1 MTRAGSRIFGPGPE
15 TSRTLVSLEPETGE
29 RQFCVTRLVNIPIF
43 SRGSSADKI
52 LTQTT
57 QPARITDLTSLAD
70 LYIVMD
76 PQPFP
81 RRFLGNIRSM
91 TRITCDQGT
100 QNENVAG
107 ALHEILPNTRFASRD
122 PTAIDS
128 SRLVPGFGNR
138 E

>member
-1 MTRAGSRIFGPGPE
+1 MAQAPE
-15 TSRTLVSLEPETGE
+15 ISRTLVSLEPEIGKG
-29 RQFCVTRLVNIPIF
+29 QFCVTRLVNIPIF
-43 SRGSSADKI
+43 SRGSFPDQI
-52 LTQTT
+52 LTWTA
-57 QPARITDLTSLAD
+57 QPVRITDPKSPAD
-70 LYIVMD
+70 LNIVMD

-91 TRITCDQGT
+91 TRIICNQGVK
-100 QNENVAG
+100 NENVAA